1 MNAQSKHIDF
11 STILT
16 PTNSVTLLNQLTTL
30 ESSSMEDINSKG
42 LSLSDKKVIAA
53 QTKLSD
59 YLISSQQQ
67 WQLLNNIR
75 TDCQKNDSRT
85 LTNTLENS
93 NNFEY
98 ALTDWLISLF
108 NRLFLEQ
115 KVELVRGEQEPEY
128 FPIQG
133 EQPARIEFAHGFFA
147 SALHEM
153 SHWCVA
159 GRKRRLL
166 NDFGYWYAPDG
177 RTAAQQQAF
186 ERVEVK
192 PQALECLF
200 SLACGLPF
208 QVSQDNLSA
217 DFNTSGS
224 TFAYDVYVQ
233 AKEYV
238 AEPHKLPRDA
248 KTLLSALLLV
258 CTSK

>member
-133 EQPARIEFAHGFFA
+133 AQPARIEFAHGFFA

-153 SHWCVA
+153 HTSPY
-159 GRKRRLL
+159 RL
-166 NDFGYWYAPDG
+166 
-177 RTAAQQQAF
+177 T
-186 ERVEVK
+186 
-192 PQALECLF
+192 C
-200 SLACGLPF
+200 
-208 QVSQDNLSA
+208 
-217 DFNTSGS
+217 
-224 TFAYDVYVQ
+224 
-233 AKEYV
+233 
-238 AEPHKLPRDA
+238 
-248 KTLLSALLLV
+248 
-258 CTSK
+258 